1 MRSINKPKTLLV
13 ALLTCAAF
21 SANAAWWDSW
31 KSAGDDGNVNTKGN
45 AAAAANKGKTPQAV
59 NKSYVGL
66 FNQTNSI
73 LTSAVLKDKAGNA
86 LYTSTAGRTCAAGAV
101 CWLRVPSGLMAK
113 GNTFFFYSNN
123 QLISAYMIDNLP
135 VNASLYNIGANM
147 DSLGVYVLNK
157 IRTVNPKVT
166 YNRIDNDIQT
176 TTLSATPYQE
186 LADYYLDLM
195 GNAKDN
201 SAQET
206 KVIKSLA
213 DQFAKNIPIP
223 ANSATP
229 RLTSKKPVMAKA
241 PQQATT
247 KLAVKS
253 TALNSEGGSS
263 SPLCSETL
271 KSSMGWLSAI
281 PMIGDAIKTAAETAQ
296 TASCPSADQDVK
308 DLMANQFTRV
318 NASLGEITTKLE
330 KLEDQLKAF
339 EQTYNTDKL
348 SDQKNGVDTL
358 DDQLPIWLN
367 EYQKA
372 LLTSVGADGKPR
384 NSLGE
389 LISSFKSFD
398 AAKNKNPQLT
408 EHLDKLYDNK
418 SVYQAIIDLSQAD
431 RFSTNRVTQLCG
443 NYDKIAGNAFEIR
456 ATCNAT
462 VIQMYSRN
470 ILLEKQMEYA
480 YNDINKVYAIDVR
493 KDKVKSWYEIP
504 VTTFNNWTKNTENM
518 NPQKAII
525 RPIQTNEPVY
535 NLANNLLAKGF
546 QVNGWYPEA
555 DKRYLDV
562 AFEIKKEEWL
572 KSKYAYQHPTRTGEA
587 ISYADNA
594 EIDSNI
600 VNLMGVPVPERF
612 FTGGD
617 RNNYGAVEAFPWAN
631 TTELAYQTS
640 ELTKNEGL
648 HWHDF
653 LNPYADFNVPTS
665 GNVAVH
671 ADAFGITDTPNA
683 NLVADNG
690 GGTSDEKGHD
700 NPNVTYK
707 REVFARINPT
717 TYRVSYHGADWFLI
731 GGGEYFTYMRYT
743 AKNGYSYVWATRT
756 WLDKE
761 IYGIKLL
768 GAEQCMTNDCYIN
781 NNTPKM
787 DRIGFKNGPKI
798 EWTATNKSG
807 NTGYSINRDF
817 TLSEVK

>member
-1 MRSINKPKTLLV
+1 MRSINKPKALLV

-45 AAAAANKGKTPQAV
+45 AAAAANKGKTPQSV

-86 LYTSTAGRTCAAGAV
+86 LYTSTAGRTCAVGAV
-101 CWLRVPSGLMAK
+101 CWLRVPPGLMKK

-123 QLISAYMIDNLP
+123 KLVSAYMIDNQP
-135 VNASLYNIGANM
+135 INAPLYNIGASM
-147 DSLGVYVLNK
+147 DSLGVYVLSK

-166 YNRIDNDIQT
+166 YTRVDNDIQT

-195 GNAKDN
+195 GNAKDS

-229 RLTSKKPVMAKA
+229 RLSSKKPVMAKA

-253 TALNSEGGSS
+253 AAPNSGDGSS

-271 KSSMGWLSAI
+271 RSSMGWLALI
-281 PMIGDAIKTAAETAQ
+281 PMIGDVIKTAAETAQ

-308 DLMANQFTRV
+308 DIMANQFNRV
-318 NASLGEITTKLE
+318 NVKLNEIKGQLTELE
-330 KLEDQLKAF
+330 NQLKAF
-339 EQTYNTDKL
+339 EQAYHTDRL
-348 SDQKNGVDTL
+348 SDQKGGVDKL
-358 DDQLPIWLN
+358 DDQFTIWLDQ
-367 EYQKA
+367 YQQA

-384 NSLGE
+384 NNINE
-389 LISSFKSFD
+389 IISSFSSFD
-398 AAKNKNPQLT
+398 TAMKKNPNLAAF
-408 EHLDKLYDNK
+408 LDRLYDDN
-418 SVYQAIIDLSQAD
+418 SEYQAVVDLAQSDNFTTA
-431 RFSTNRVTQLCG
+431 RITRLCG
-443 NYDKIAGNAFEIR
+443 NTNTIAGNVFDIR

-480 YNDINKVYAIDVR
+480 SSDVNKVYALDNR
-493 KDKVKSWYEIP
+493 SDKVKTWMTIP
-504 VTTFNNWTKNTENM
+504 ETRFTAWVNNIENM
-518 NPQKAII
+518 NPQKAIV

-535 NLANNLLAKGF
+535 NLANNLMAKGF

>member
-1 MRSINKPKTLLV
+1 MSSFNKSKTIMV
-13 ALLTCAAF
+13 TLLTCATFGAH
-21 SANAAWWDSW
+21 AAWWDAW
-31 KSAGDDGNVNTKGN
+31 KTAGDDGNVNTKGN
-45 AAAAANKGKTPQAV
+45 AAAAANKGKTPQSV

-73 LTSAVLKDKAGNA
+73 LTSAVLKDKAGNV
-86 LYTSTAGRTCAAGAV
+86 LYTSTAGRTCAVGAV
-101 CWLRVPSGLMAK
+101 CWLRVPSGLMTK
-113 GNTFFFYSNN
+113 GNTFFFYNN
-123 QLISAYMIDNLP
+123 NKLVSAYMIDNQP
-135 VNASLYNIGANM
+135 VNAPLYNIGASM
-147 DSLGVYVLNK
+147 DSLGVYVLSK

-166 YNRIDNDIQT
+166 YTRVDNDIQT

-186 LADYYLDLM
+186 LADYYLDLL

-201 SAQET
+201 SAKET

-229 RLTSKKPVMAKA
+229 RLSSKKPVMAKA

-253 TALNSEGGSS
+253 AAPNSEDGGS

-339 EQTYNTDKL
+339 EQAYNTDKL
-348 SDQKNGVDTL
+348 SDQKSGVDTL
-358 DDQLPIWLN
+358 DLQFKIWLDT
-367 EYQKA
+367 YQEV
-372 LLTSVGADGKPR
+372 LLNSVGADGKPR
-384 NSLGE
+384 NSINE
-389 LISSFKSFD
+389 LISSFSSFN
-398 AAKNKNPQLT
+398 AAMKKNPNLAAY
-408 EHLDKLYDNK
+408 LDQLYDNN
-418 SVYQAIIDLSQAD
+418 SEYQAIIDLTLPKHFA
-431 RFSTNRVTQLCG
+431 TTKVNTLCG
-443 NYDKIAGNAFEIR
+443 NYDKIAGNTLEIR

-462 VIQMYSRN
+462 VVQMYSKN

-480 YNDINKVYAIDVR
+480 YNDINKVYAIDGR
-493 KDKVKSWYEIP
+493 KDKVKSWYKIP
-504 VTTFNNWTKNTENM
+504 VTTFNNWTKNIENM

-535 NLANNLLAKGF
+535 NLANSLIAKGF
-546 QVNGWYPEA
+546 QVNGWYTEA

-562 AFEIKKEEWL
+562 AFEIKKDEWL

-587 ISYADNA
+587 ISYTDNA

-631 TTELAYQTS
+631 ATDLAYQTS
-640 ELTKNEGL
+640 DKMNEGY
-648 HWHDF
+648 HWYDYF
-653 LNPYADFNVPTS
+653 NPYADFNVPTS

-671 ADAFGITDTPNA
+671 SDAFSITDTPNS

-690 GGTSDEKGHD
+690 GGTSDEKY
-700 NPNVTYK
+700 NNRSYK

-743 AKNGYSYVWATRT
+743 AENGYSYVWATRT

-761 IYGIKLL
+761 VHGIRLL
-768 GAEQCMTNDCYIN
+768 GAEQCMTNDCYIK
-781 NNTPKM
+781 NTGQKM
-787 DRIGFKNGPKI
+787 DLIGFKNGSKI
-798 EWTATNKSG
+798 EWQFTDKSG
-807 NTGYSINRDF
+807 NTDYRINRNF